1 MTDTILRGRLSRRG
15 LLAAA
20 AGAIAL
26 APSPARAQAA
36 PAPHA
41 HLDAPASTITNPPR
55 DWTPGKPSIYPDPD
69 VIVIDPSFRNLVP
82 GNAPIRR
89 VWTGG
94 EWAEGPAWSSQG
106 QYLVFSDVTGNTQY
120 RYIWD
125 DGRVTA
131 VRRPSNNTNGN
142 SFDFEGRQLSCED
155 FNRRVVRW
163 EHDGSLKV
171 IADNFE
177 GKAHNSP
184 NDIVPHQDRSMWFT
198 DPPYG
203 DRLNEGHP
211 DEAGGPTNPLGVL
224 KPGVG
229 A

>member
-1 MTDTILRGRLSRRG
+1 MRRL
-15 LLAAA
+15 
-20 AGAIAL
+20 
-26 APSPARAQAA
+26 
-36 PAPHA
+36 
-41 HLDAPASTITNPPR
+41 
-55 DWTPGKPSIYPDPD
+55 
-69 VIVIDPSFRNLVP
+69 
-82 GNAPIRR
+82 
-89 VWTGG
+89 WTGAQ
-94 EWAEGPAWSSQG
+94 WAEGPAWSSQG

-120 RYIWD
+120 RYLWD
-125 DGRVTA
+125 AERV
-131 VRRPSNNTNGN
+131 VPFRRPSNNTNGN

-177 GKAHNSP
+177 GKALNSP
-184 NDIVPHQDRSMWFT
+184 NDIVPHPDGSIWFT

-211 DEAGGPTNPLGVL
+211 DEAGGPTNPQGML

-229 A
+229 APNAGVDRRQEARIADRRLSLGPERQARTWRSPKRSCPTRTGCASRPTTRRST